1 MQDNAV
7 LVGSWN
13 SAPDRFDAM
22 LSWLDDDPARWFAL
36 DGDIV
41 FAAQN
46 IEPISLSSAALSGA
60 DDTVAASE
68 DTSDRTTVLVVGV
81 GLAVLAV
88 AGVGAL
94 VLALRARRSTTEP
107 SRHSDST

>member
-1 MQDNAV
+1 M
-7 LVGSWN
+7 
-13 SAPDRFDAM
+13 
-22 LSWLDDDPARWFAL
+22 
-36 DGDIV
+36 

-46 IEPISLSSAALSGA
+46 TEPISLSSAALSGA
-60 DDTVAASE
+60 DDTAAAPE
-68 DTSDRTTVLVVGV
+68 NTTDRTTVLVVGV

-94 VLALRARRSTTEP
+94 VFALRARRSTTAP